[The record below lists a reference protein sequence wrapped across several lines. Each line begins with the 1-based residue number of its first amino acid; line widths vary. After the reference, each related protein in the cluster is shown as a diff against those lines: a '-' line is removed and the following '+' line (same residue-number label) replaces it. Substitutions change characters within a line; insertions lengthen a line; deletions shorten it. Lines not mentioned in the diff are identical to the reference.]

1 MQPSAYA
8 SAGPAAS
15 GSLSSSFGTLGLNT
29 SLDYKINGSF
39 TDAKLQDPF
48 FEKVTFRGAVATS
61 GINQAWWKGW
71 AKFNY

>member
-1 MQPSAYA
+1 
-8 SAGPAAS
+8 
-15 GSLSSSFGTLGLNT
+15 LNT

-61 GINQAWWKGW
+61 GVNQTWWKGW
-71 AKFNY
+71 TVWR